1 MKSREIVLASI
12 SDATVNRH
20 GTPAR
25 WGWTASAERYDEATG
40 KMHKQEPEIY
50 YTENE
55 DMFQYM
61 NVGQVIVIEE
71 AS

>member
-1 MKSREIVLASI
+1 MNSREIVLASI
-12 SDATVNRH
+12 APQTVNRH
-20 GTPAR
+20 GVAAR
-25 WGWTASAERYDEATG
+25 WGWTASEERYDEKTG
-40 KMHKQEPEIY
+40 KMHKQSAEIY

>member
-1 MKSREIVLASI
+1 MKTREITLASI
-12 SDATVNRH
+12 APQTVNRH
-20 GTPAR
+20 GNPAR
-25 WGWTASAERYDEATG
+25 WGWTASSESYDAKTQ
-40 KMHKQEPEIY
+40 KVHKLNGEIY